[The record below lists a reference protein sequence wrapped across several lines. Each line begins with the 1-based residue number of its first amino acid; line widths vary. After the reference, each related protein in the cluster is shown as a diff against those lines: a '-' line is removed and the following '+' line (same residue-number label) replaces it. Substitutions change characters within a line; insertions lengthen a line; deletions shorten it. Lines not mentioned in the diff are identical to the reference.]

1 MSKSKQYIAESIQGK
16 IKDKFFVCC
25 LLSTVCCLLLIGCGG
40 QSAPTFS
47 AIHEKAVEHNQK
59 AAKAVEE
66 GNYDKALAHY
76 MEALKINRSI
86 ENTQGIAVNLINIAV
101 LYQKKGKTS
110 LLGESPKATNAHEFV
125 DIAFSM
131 PDISS
136 EIRSDA
142 AYEKARIYLKEKN
155 TAKAKEWVNKSLS
168 VDKGLREGSRWN
180 LTGKISFAEGK
191 YDEAAAMANTALNLN
206 RENKQRAEESN
217 SLRLMAEIN
226 AQKGL
231 YSESRELYKKSL
243 EIDKELGDSKKI
255 AMTLRGIGMLS
266 LKQGHFQDAA
276 IFYMRAY
283 DVSSNAGDTEG
294 TSEAL
299 DSLSDAYRKSGDD
312 KKAEEMM
319 KKKAGLEK
327 EKKK

>member
-1 MSKSKQYIAESIQGK
+1 MNSSHRLRAVKEI
-16 IKDKFFVCC
+16 FFC
-25 LLSTVCCLLLIGCGG
+25 LLFTICCLLLIGCGG
-40 QSAPTFS
+40 AQPQTVSAVNLR
-47 AIHEKAVEHNQK
+47 AIEYNQN
-59 AAKAVEE
+59 AAKAMEKGDYE
-66 GNYDKALAHY
+66 KALAYY
-76 MEALKINRSI
+76 MEALRVTRSI
-86 ENTQGIAVNLINIAV
+86 ENTEGIAVNLINIAV

-110 LLGESPKATNAHEFV
+110 DAHEFV

-131 PDISS
+131 PDISN
-136 EIRSDA
+136 EIKSDA

-168 VDKGLREGSRWN
+168 VDKGLRAGSRWN
-180 LTGKISFAEGK
+180 LMGRISFAEGK
-191 YDEAAAMANTALNLN
+191 YDEAAANTALNLN

-231 YSESRELYKKSL
+231 YPESRELYKKAL

-266 LKQGHFQDAA
+266 LKQGHFQEAA
-276 IFYMRAY
+276 IFYLRAY

-294 TSEAL
+294 ALEAL
-299 DSLSDAYRKSGDD
+299 DSLSDAYQKSGDD

-319 KKKAGLEK
+319 KKKVGLEK

>member
-1 MSKSKQYIAESIQGK
+1 MNKDRAVEQQSSRAK
-16 IKDKFFVCC
+16 ITAVRLRYCAIVLLFVF
-25 LLSTVCCLLLIGCGG
+25 IGCGG
-40 QSAPTFS
+40 TQTQTLSAVNLR
-47 AIHEKAVEHNQK
+47 AIEYNQN
-59 AAKAVEE
+59 AAKAMEKGDYE
-66 GNYDKALAHY
+66 KALAYY
-76 MEALKINRSI
+76 MEALRVTRSI
-86 ENTQGIAVNLINIAV
+86 ENTEGIAVNLINIAV

-110 LLGESPKATNAHEFV
+110 DAHEFV

-131 PDISS
+131 PDISN
-136 EIRSDA
+136 EIKSDA

-168 VDKGLREGSRWN
+168 VDKGLRAGSRWN
-180 LTGKISFAEGK
+180 LMGRISFAEGK

-231 YSESRELYKKSL
+231 YPESRELYKKAL

-266 LKQGHFQDAA
+266 LKQGHFQEAA
-276 IFYMRAY
+276 IFYLRAY

-294 TSEAL
+294 ALEAL
-299 DSLSDAYRKSGDD
+299 DSLSDAYQKSGDD

-319 KKKAGLEK
+319 KKKVGLEK

>member
-1 MSKSKQYIAESIQGK
+1 MNKSKQYIVDNIQGK
-16 IKDKFFVCC
+16 IKNKFFIFC
-25 LLSTVCCLLLIGCGG
+25 LLLAVYCLLLIGCGG
-40 QSAPTFS
+40 AQTQTLSAVNLR
-47 AIHEKAVEHNQK
+47 AIEYNQN
-59 AAKAVEE
+59 AAKAMEKGDYE
-66 GNYDKALAHY
+66 KALAYY
-76 MEALKINRSI
+76 MEALRVNRSI
-86 ENTQGIAVNLINIAV
+86 ENTEGIAVNLINMAV

-110 LLGESPKATNAHEFV
+110 LLGESPKATNAHEFI

-131 PDISS
+131 PDISN
-136 EIRSDA
+136 EIKSDA

-155 TAKAKEWVNKSLS
+155 TAKAKEWVDKSLS
-168 VDKGLREGSRWN
+168 LNKGLNEGSRWN
-180 LTGKISFAEGK
+180 LVGRIALAEGK
-191 YDEAAAMANTALNLN
+191 HEEALTTANTALKLN
-206 RENKQRAEESN
+206 MENKQRAEESN

-266 LKQGHFQDAA
+266 LKQGHFQDAV

-283 DVSSNAGDTEG
+283 DVSSNVGDTEEA
-294 TSEAL
+294 SEAL
-299 DSLSDAYRKSGDD
+299 NSMSDAYRKSGNE

-319 KKKAGLEK
+319 KKKADMEK